1 MFVAVLRCI
10 INIYKCPKCPQSRYA
25 PGYTAAEPRQTTNMI
40 TQAALT
46 KSLRYA
52 IKFQRL
58 ET

>member
-25 PGYTAAEPRQTTNMI
+25 PGYTAAEPRQTTI
-40 TQAALT
+40 TPAALT
-46 KSLRYA
+46 NSRRYA

>member
-25 PGYTAAEPRQTTNMI
+25 PGYTAAEPRQTAI
-40 TQAALT
+40 TPAALT
-46 KSLRYA
+46 KSRRYA